1 MAEDLYQTLMRFH
14 REIAIPDME
23 TTIREPLQ
31 REIRDLRDE
40 MHTDSDA
47 LWKQMETLNQEYQ
60 AIKAGLKRLEEQ
72 MAARAELEQLKQR
85 VTILEGRV
93 DEAIAKL

>member
-1 MAEDLYQTLMRFH
+1 VAEELYQTLLRFH
-14 REIAIPDME
+14 REIAVPDME
-23 TTIREPLQ
+23 RTIREPLQ

-72 MAARAELEQLKQR
+72 MAARAELERLKER
-85 VTILEGRV
+85 VVILEHRV
-93 DEAIAKL
+93 DDLIAKH

>member
-1 MAEDLYQTLMRFH
+1 MGSCRAPRGEFRGILGTVAEDLYQTLMRFH
-14 REIAIPDME
+14 RAIAVPDME

-47 LWKQMETLNQEYQ
+47 LWKQMETLNQEYE
-60 AIKAGLKRLEEQ
+60 AIKAGLKRLEEWPP
-72 MAARAELEQLKQR
+72 ARSWNN
-85 VTILEGRV
+85 
-93 DEAIAKL
+93 